1 MNDKRIII
9 SINDKR
15 MSVLA
20 VRRSQGEKGIA
31 LSGTYPLAGESMTSD
46 VISRLSRFGGDVIL
60 VLPRRQVVLKYL
72 SLPSRNPQELYRMAD
87 LQSAQGL
94 PFSREEIIFK
104 AAINDTGPD
113 GHTRMI
119 AAVARRETV
128 EVSLKSAA
136 ASGINPGRCA
146 VSAFGI
152 AAWHAHRFSP
162 KAGEIAL
169 VVDADSLGAEL
180 CFCCNRKLLFARSL
194 SFEAAAKL
202 SQDMIPQVQL
212 TLDSFQREYP
222 HTKVGKIIIT
232 GVGDYRALLK
242 EVLTQILPVEIEEVS
257 SSCRVQ
263 TEGPAEDSAT
273 ALWGLAWATDLGP
286 DLIPSA
292 VPDAQFARAQ
302 RLSFLRLGAAV
313 LFAVGILASVM
324 MLDLRRQEQTLDA
337 VRQKVSL
344 IKKEAKDAGRNIRF
358 IELIKK
364 NMNDRILV
372 ADLMQELYRIVP
384 ERTALT
390 SIHLVDGVLTV
401 QGQTKES
408 SDVNVVQN
416 AMMGSRSFK
425 DVALQYA
432 NRPQR
437 LALEYTEFRISC
449 RLKDPAAEA
458 AQ

>member
-1 MNDKRIII
+1 
-9 SINDKR
+9 
-15 MSVLA
+15 
-20 VRRSQGEKGIA
+20 
-31 LSGTYPLAGESMTSD
+31 
-46 VISRLSRFGGDVIL
+46 
-60 VLPRRQVVLKYL
+60 
-72 SLPSRNPQELYRMAD
+72 
-87 LQSAQGL
+87 
-94 PFSREEIIFK
+94 
-104 AAINDTGPD
+104 
-113 GHTRMI
+113 
-119 AAVARRETV
+119 
-128 EVSLKSAA
+128 
-136 ASGINPGRCA
+136 
-146 VSAFGI
+146 
-152 AAWHAHRFSP
+152 
-162 KAGEIAL
+162 
-169 VVDADSLGAEL
+169 
-180 CFCCNRKLLFARSL
+180 
-194 SFEAAAKL
+194 
-202 SQDMIPQVQL
+202 MIPQVQL
-212 TLDSFQREYP
+212 TLESFHKEYP
-222 HTKVGKIIIT
+222 HVKVGKIIIT

-257 SSCRVQ
+257 SSGRV
-263 TEGPAEDSAT
+263 ESEVPAEDSAT

-292 VPDAQFARAQ
+292 VPDAQYARAQ
-302 RLSFLRLGAAV
+302 RLSFLRFGAAV

-324 MLDLRRQEQTLDA
+324 MLDLRHQEQTLDA

-358 IELIKK
+358 IELTKK

-390 SIHLVDGVLTV
+390 SIQLVDGVLTV

-416 AMMGSRSFK
+416 AMMGSRFFK